1 MLSGGSRRR
10 SGTEVDDITTNS
22 IDGKT
27 TSEWKEEG
35 RCDGAC
41 LKRAEDARS
50 WRDRR
55 LGMDSD
61 ASKMC
66 AAFREEHP
74 GDQCEAR
81 SILQSQEHRREPS
94 VTQTPLYRGLNMIPV

>member
-1 MLSGGSRRR
+1 MLSGGCRRR
-10 SGTEVDDITTNS
+10 SGTEVDDVTTNS

-27 TSEWKEEG
+27 TSQWKEEG

-41 LKRAEDARS
+41 SRRAEDARS

-66 AAFREEHP
+66 AAWKSIRETS
-74 GDQCEAR
+74 AN
-81 SILQSQEHRREPS
+81 QSQEHRREPS